1 MFARAALLTLA
12 LLPEALPL
20 ASRAEVLPGDAA
32 EALLDVIVT
41 DADGLPVRGLEPR
54 DFELL
59 LDGKRVAVTRFL
71 EVLGETGPSRRIRR
85 PGGSWLSRLPDAEP
99 LPARPPRRIAL
110 VLEKVEAIAPEA
122 REELFDGVRGLLEG
136 LLGEGDESMIV
147 TWDGRVR
154 SVLDLTGDSGA
165 IERSLAAT
173 EAAFGQTASGIG
185 SLGRDAGK
193 PWFGGSPRESGGPG
207 ESPGPAPRPD
217 GLEVRRKASTLRA
230 LAAFL
235 GGLDGRR
242 AIVFVADRLPRYPSA
257 ARPADAAS
265 SPRGREEKRVGGL
278 DLLPILEDLISAA
291 NAHDVSV
298 YGLSP
303 GEGGRDV
310 EGLELVASR
319 TGGFAASGP
328 SSIRPFFERLAS
340 ELDSWY
346 VLGYS
351 PPGRKGGAVPVSVRS
366 RNPRL
371 RVRSRATA
379 VQRSPDELLA
389 DLTRANLFGPPAAPA
404 LALRAAAL
412 PTRGAGGAAGIG
424 LDISVGG
431 LGLVPDRAGRHATA
445 EVSLLVVAA
454 TRDGAISEVVR
465 RRERPE
471 VPLEDAA
478 PLHGRI
484 GLSADLPL
492 TEPGTRLSIGL
503 RDERDG
509 GTGFAVVTIPP
520 AR

>member
-20 ASRAEVLPGDAA
+20 ASRAESQPGNAA

-41 DADGLPVRGLEPR
+41 DADGLPVQGLEPR

-59 LDGKRVAVTRFL
+59 HDGKRVAVTRFL
-71 EVLGETGPSRRIRR
+71 EVLGETGPSPRIRR
-85 PGGSWLSRLPDAEP
+85 PGGSWLPRLPDAEP
-99 LPARPPRRIAL
+99 LPGRPPRRIAL
-110 VLEKVEAIAPEA
+110 VLERVEAMAPEA
-122 REELFDGVRGLLEG
+122 REGLFDGVRSLLEG

-154 SVLDLTGDSGA
+154 SVLELTGDSGT
-165 IERSLAAT
+165 IERYLAAT
-173 EAAFGQTASGIG
+173 EASFGQAAPGNG

-193 PWFGGSPRESGGPG
+193 PWFGGAPRESVGPR
-207 ESPGPAPRPD
+207 ESPSPAARPD
-217 GLEVRRKASTLRA
+217 GLEVRTKTSTLRA

-235 GGLDGRR
+235 GGMDGRR
-242 AIVFVADRLPRYPSA
+242 AIVFVADRLPRYAPS

-265 SPRGREEKRVGGL
+265 SPRPREAKKEGGL
-278 DLLPILEDLISAA
+278 DLLPILEDLVSAA

-303 GEGGRDV
+303 GAGGRAV

-328 SSIRPFFERLAS
+328 SSIRPFFERLAR

-346 VLGYS
+346 VLGYT
-351 PPGRKGGAVPVSVRS
+351 PPGRKDGAVPVSVRS
-366 RNPRL
+366 RNPHL

-379 VQRSPDELLA
+379 VRRSPDELLA
-389 DLTRANLFGPPAAPA
+389 DLTRANLFGPPPGAA

-412 PTRGAGGAAGIG
+412 PTRDAGGAAGIG

-431 LGLVPDRAGRHATA
+431 LGLVPDRAGRHALA
-445 EVSLLVVAA
+445 DVSLLVVAA

-465 RRERPE
+465 RRERLE
-471 VPLEDAA
+471 VPLEDVI
-478 PLHGRI
+478 PLRGRI
-484 GLSADLPL
+484 GLSVDLPL
-492 TEPGTRLSIGL
+492 AEPGTRLSIGL

-509 GTGFAVVTIPP
+509 GAGFGIVTIPP